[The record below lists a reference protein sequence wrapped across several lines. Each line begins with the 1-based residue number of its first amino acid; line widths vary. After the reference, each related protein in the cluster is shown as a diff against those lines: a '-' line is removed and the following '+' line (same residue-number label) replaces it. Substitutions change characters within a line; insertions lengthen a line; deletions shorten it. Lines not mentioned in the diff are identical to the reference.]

1 MSSQRI
7 CRVINYVW
15 STTALVGGLVVVG
28 FGISK
33 EAYILPV
40 PISLAYVIF
49 LVVLVLIFYLEG
61 LMIAVTATK
70 DMLTTDI
77 DPDRY
82 PRARMIHAL
91 INASPKNMKRFI
103 VGRQFCTV
111 LTTFI
116 IAQLTTFPEWKS
128 SVAPGLF
135 WILFN
140 SGASGVFVSI
150 HKYS

>member
-1 MSSQRI
+1 M
-7 CRVINYVW
+7 INYVW

-82 PRARMIHAL
+82 PHARMIHAI
-91 INASPKNMKRFI
+91 INTSPKNMKRFI